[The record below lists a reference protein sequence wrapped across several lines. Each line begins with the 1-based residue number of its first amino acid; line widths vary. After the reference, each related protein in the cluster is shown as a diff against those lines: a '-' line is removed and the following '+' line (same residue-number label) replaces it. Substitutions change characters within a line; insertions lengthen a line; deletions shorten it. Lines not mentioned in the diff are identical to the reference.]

1 MLLETDEVFAK
12 KNPVTGLI
20 ELISLETFEVVGI
33 QKSTSSLLSKREE
46 KMQKYTTA
54 SGKEVWIERGLTED
68 ALGNLLGY
76 PYSEVLVDL
85 IAEQI
90 TEGESLTSICK
101 KPGFPPYHIF
111 ARWMRKYPY
120 AKEAVEQARKD
131 RAEVMRDQMLEKI
144 DAAGA
149 DSDEIALA
157 KAQAE
162 VRKWAASVDDR
173 GRFGKDEQKQLV
185 VSAQII
191 IDTGIRREGDAGF
204 REVKETPALIGE
216 EDAENKE

>member
-1 MLLETDEVFAK
+1 MLLETDKVFAK

-20 ELISLETFEVVGI
+20 EIISLETFEVVGV
-33 QKSTSSLLSKREE
+33 QQSTSPLSE
-46 KMQKYTTA
+46 QKLQRYTTA
-54 SGKEVWIERGLTED
+54 TGKEVWIERGLEED
-68 ALGNLLGY
+68 RLGNLLGY

-90 TEGESLTSICK
+90 TEGEALTAICK
-101 KPGFPPYHIF
+101 KPGFPPYSIF
-111 ARWMRKYPY
+111 SRWMRKYPY
-120 AKEAVEQARKD
+120 CKDAIEQARRD
-131 RAEVMRDQMLEKI
+131 RAEVMRDQMMEKI

-162 VRKWAASVDDR
+162 VRKWAAAVDDR

-185 VSAQII
+185 VSAQIM
-191 IDTGIRREGDAGF
+191 IDTGIRREGDPGF
-204 REVKETPALIGE
+204 RDVTPELKEKNG
-216 EDAENKE
+216 